1 MRRREQLSSIRQRI
15 RSTRTGRL
23 TLQIVI
29 AVLGALVVALGILLI
44 PFPGPGWLIVLAGLA
59 IWAIEFV
66 WAQRLLQYTR
76 SKLERWWRWLRRQ
89 NLLVRVLAGLVG
101 LVFVGTVVWLSLRFS
116 LGVRS
121 LRDVLELHHDPLR
134 SGFRPGLLWT
144 IGTG

>member
-1 MRRREQLSSIRQRI
+1 MRRREQLSAIRHRI

-23 TLQIVI
+23 TLQVVI
-29 AVLGALVVALGILLI
+29 AVLGAVVVALGIVLI

-76 SKLERWWRWLRRQ
+76 DKLERWWHWLGRQ
-89 NLLVRVLAGLVG
+89 HIVVRVLAGLIG
-101 LVFVGTVVWLSLRFS
+101 LVFVGTVVWLSLRLS

-121 LRDVLELHHDPLR
+121 LRDVWSYITTH
-134 SGFRPGLLWT
+134 
-144 IGTG
+144 